1 MTVIATN
8 TVRPHLGK
16 AKLQLN
22 NMLEVTKAFGDMGI
36 TARVSR
42 VVFGQNAGCLVF
54 STFASNFTE
63 AMANTQKVFS
73 SEMWAKVQM
82 RLDDNPASDIV
93 MPLNLVRVAAGE
105 MKPTHRVINYRW
117 YLMKKNKTPM
127 VMDMFEEVKE
137 MCEKVDVNPT
147 LLVPVT
153 GENMSS
159 VVIAYGATSLES
171 SGKAFDQMGM
181 TEEFQALV
189 SKAAE
194 VGELH
199 SGWMTVP
206 ADH

>member
-117 YLMKKNKTPM
+117 YLMKKNKTPI

>member
-8 TVRPHLGK
+8 TVRPHIGK

-117 YLMKKNKTPM
+117 YSMKKNKTPM

-159 VVIAYGATSLES
+159 VVIAYGATSLEA